1 MEGNAA
7 DRVSFPLNL
16 NAYLFHAVSG
26 QEDIFVACLY
36 QRAELPETVNKRGGG
51 EKEGRR
57 GKGNVSRVTESGE
70 KERCE
75 DEM

>member
-36 QRAELPETVNKRGGG
+36 QRAELPETVNKRGGARRREEG
-51 EKEGRR
+51 EKGMSA
-57 GKGNVSRVTESGE
+57 V
-70 KERCE
+70 
-75 DEM
+75 